1 MRTYEPWGRFQ
12 IPYERE
18 SILHGINVELTH
30 HIGQSV
36 EWWVFDPTTTTA
48 DDVYDTG
55 SGTGS
60 RGWKDPFTLP
70 CVNVSLY
77 QGVTVQ
83 SDRGFY
89 NTDLLR
95 ITLNALDVET
105 YLTDLEKNDN
115 SDAHLKDRVV
125 FRGGVF
131 RPKQFYLKGQL
142 TDDYTIFTVDL
153 LEVNPEELINDP
165 QFASYAN

>member
-1 MRTYEPWGRFQ
+1 MRNYEPWGRFQ

-18 SILHGINVELTH
+18 SILWGIDTEITK

-36 EWWVFDPTTTTA
+36 EWWEYDPTTSVS
-48 DDVYDTG
+48 DDLYDVG
-55 SGTGS
+55 SVAEGKN
-60 RGWKDPFTLP
+60 WKAPFTLP

-105 YLTDLEKNDN
+105 YILGLEKDDN
-115 SDAHLKDRVV
+115 SDKHLKDRVV
-125 FRGGVF
+125 FRGTVF
-131 RPKQFYLKGQL
+131 RPKQFYLKGQI

-153 LEVNPEELINDP
+153 LEINPEELVNDQ
-165 QFASYAN
+165 QFSQYAN